1 MDYQFVK
8 EFNDMFNLFGTIP
21 NRDRRTDRHL
31 TAAYG
36 CHLGG
41 GEILLL
47 SVNKTML
54 ASAHE

>member
-8 EFNDMFNLFGTIP
+8 EFNNMFNLLGTIP

-36 CHLGG
+36 CHWGG
-41 GEILLL
+41 GWN
-47 SVNKTML
+47 S
-54 ASAHE
+54 SAVC